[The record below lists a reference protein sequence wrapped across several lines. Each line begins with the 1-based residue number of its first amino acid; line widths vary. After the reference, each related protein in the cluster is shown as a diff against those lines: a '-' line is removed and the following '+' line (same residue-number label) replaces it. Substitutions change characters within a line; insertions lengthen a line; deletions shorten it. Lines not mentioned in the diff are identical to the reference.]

1 MERRQAEAMKRTA
14 PGLYIPNVLK
24 PAKKVVNIVFWFS
37 RKLDHIRIGA
47 PEWFPIP
54 PNLVLLGYEKIVCR
68 TAHDV
73 ERWSQKMR
81 DQERREQERSDEQ
94 RDAFEGPILA
104 KMRSDLHHQ
113 MANARNQINRDFCR
127 QALAKLD
134 EYQDRRL
141 KEKIESMM
149 HVEGF
154 EDGK

>member
-1 MERRQAEAMKRTA
+1 MKRTA
-14 PGLYIPNVLK
+14 PGLYIPDVLK

-37 RKLDHIRIGA
+37 RKIDHIRVGA

-54 PNLVLLGYEKIVCR
+54 PNLRLLGYEKIVCR
-68 TAHDV
+68 TAKEV

-81 DQERREQERSDEQ
+81 DQDRREREQSDEQ
-94 RDAFEGPILA
+94 RAAFEGQILA
-104 KMRSDLHHQ
+104 KMSSDLQHQ
-113 MANARNQINRDFCR
+113 MANARNAINKDFCR
-127 QALAKLD
+127 QALVQLD

-149 HVEGF
+149 HLEGF

>member
-1 MERRQAEAMKRTA
+1 MKIRKSGDIWVPRT
-14 PGLYIPNVLK
+14 LK
-24 PAKKVVNIVFWFS
+24 PSRKVVNICFWYS
-37 RKLDHIRIGA
+37 KKLDHIRVGA

-54 PNLVLLGYEKIVCR
+54 RNLVMLGYHQIVCR
-68 TAHDV
+68 TAREV
-73 ERWSQKMR
+73 EKWSQKMR
-81 DQERREQERSDEQ
+81 DQERRERERSDEQ
-94 RDAFEGPILA
+94 RDAFEGPILS
-104 KMRSDLHHQ
+104 KMRSDLQHQ